1 MSPTE
6 SSPSER
12 LPRQIIDGLKEVVF
26 QTDGEG
32 RWTFL
37 SRAWTELTGLT
48 PQECLGRDHLE
59 FVHPEDRQRHLSLLE
74 PLIARRQEFCRH
86 EVRYLERDGGSR
98 WVEVFARLAYTE
110 DGKVEGTCG
119 TLTDVSEQRRT
130 RDALQRRER
139 YLSALVEMQQ
149 RLLAASQDE
158 NPYKDVL
165 EPVGRASGASRVYIF
180 AVHPGTAGQLLM
192 SQKAEWC
199 APGVKPELNN
209 PGMQNLPVEPDFAR
223 WGQLLSRGERVEG
236 MVREFPASERA
247 VLEPQGILSIMVLP
261 LLINGTWAGCIGFD
275 NCVETRQWDQ
285 LEVDL
290 LTAAAGAISLELEHR
305 QFESALREREKR
317 YRQLAE
323 NASDIQY
330 RYRVESPRAFV
341 YISRVVTDRLGYSP
355 EEHYEAPELWHK
367 LVHPGDLPALQQ
379 LLETPQQL
387 GDKPVV
393 LRFTARNGRTRWLE
407 HTVAP
412 VLDSAGRAVLVEGIA
427 RDITDRREVEEAL
440 KLSEASFRILLEGVP
455 DAAAI
460 QRDGRIV
467 YANMALVTTLGFDRP
482 EQLIGRS
489 LAHFIEDDIE
499 AIPGPPPDPSGIKG
513 MITGERR
520 LVRRDG
526 KTRVAELMSL
536 PLLFDG
542 APAVVSIARDVTEQ
556 RQLQARLTLADRLAS
571 VGTLAAGIAHEI
583 NNPLA
588 FVISNLSFLS
598 EEMRRGQLSL
608 EGNTASGA
616 TSASIGGQRLRNR
629 SELELVE
636 WQEVLSEAYEGAE
649 RVRQIVRQ
657 LKTFS
662 RPDEDRLSPVDV
674 HQVLDSVVM
683 MAANEI
689 RHRAQLHREY
699 GMVPMVMANE
709 GGLCQVFLNLVVNA
723 AQAIPEGDAHHN
735 AIRLVTK
742 RVDMSRVSIEVQDT
756 GSGIPREALSRIF
769 DPFFTTKPVGVGT
782 GLGLSICHGIITN
795 LGGEI
800 SVESEQGKGST
811 FRVVL
816 PSLEPRAQPR
826 PSGTMT
832 PVPAPVQRRGRVL
845 VVDDEPGVGK
855 VLRRILRD
863 HDVEVSSGGRQ
874 ALERLQQEP
883 DRFDAVLCDVM
894 MPDLGGKDLY
904 EAVRRTHS
912 GLERRFVFVSGGAFT
927 ANAREFLEAIPNPKL
942 EKPFDEPSLR
952 QIIQDLVGRRA
963 VPSS

>member
-6 SSPSER
+6 SSTSER
-12 LPRQIIDGLKEVVF
+12 LHRQIIDGLKEVVF

-37 SRAWTELTGLT
+37 NRAWTELTGLT
-48 PQECLGRDHLE
+48 PQESLGRNHLD
-59 FVHPEDRQRHLSLLE
+59 FIHPEDRQRHLKLLA
-74 PLIARRQEFCRH
+74 PLIERKQESCRH
-86 EVRYLERDGGSR
+86 EVRYLEKGGGSR
-98 WVEVFARLAYTE
+98 WVEVFARLAFAD
-110 DGKVEGTCG
+110 DGRVEGTCG
-119 TLTDVSEQRRT
+119 TLTDVSERRHT
-130 RDALQRRER
+130 RDALERRER
-139 YLSALVEMQQ
+139 YLTALVEMQH
-149 RLLAASQDE
+149 RLLAAAQDE

-165 EPVGRASGASRVYIF
+165 NPVGRASGASRVYVFEI
-180 AVHPGTAGQLLM
+180 HQDETGRKLM
-192 SQKAEWC
+192 SQRAEWC
-199 APGVKPELNN
+199 APGVKPEFDN
-209 PGMQNLPVEPDFAR
+209 PELQNLPVEPTFAR
-223 WGQLLSRGERVEG
+223 WAGLLSRGDEVAG
-236 MVREFPASERA
+236 LVRDFPELERA
-247 VLEPQGILSIMVLP
+247 ILEPQGILSLLVLP
-261 LLINGTWAGCIGFD
+261 LHVNNTWAGFIGFD
-275 NCVETRQWDQ
+275 NCVEARAWDR

-290 LTAAAGAISLELEHR
+290 LSAAAGAISLELEHR
-305 QFESALREREKR
+305 HSESALREREKR

-330 RYRVESPRAFV
+330 RYRVEAPRAFG
-341 YISRVVTDRLGYSP
+341 YISRVVTDALGYSP
-355 EEHYEAPELWHK
+355 EEHYASPELWRK

-393 LRFTARNGRTRWLE
+393 LRFTARNGRTRWME

-412 VLDSAGRAVLVEGIA
+412 VLDATGRAVLVEGIA
-427 RDITDRREVEEAL
+427 RDVTEHREVEEAL

-482 EQLIGRS
+482 EQLAGRALS
-489 LAHFIEDDIE
+489 HFIEDDIE

-526 KTRVAELMSL
+526 KTRVAELVSL

-598 EEMRRGQLSL
+598 EEMRRSQLSL
-608 EGNTASGA
+608 EGNPTNGA
-616 TSASIGGQRLRNR
+616 AGGGPRLRNR

-699 GMVPMVMANE
+699 GTVPQVMANE

-735 AIRLVTK
+735 SIRLITK
-742 RVDMSRVSIEVQDT
+742 RVDMGRVSIEVQDT

-800 SVESEQGKGST
+800 SVESEPGKGST

-816 PSLEPRAQPR
+816 PSLEPRTQPR
-826 PSGTMT
+826 APGTMT
-832 PVPAPVQRRGRVL
+832 PVPLAVQRRGRVL

-855 VLRRILRD
+855 VLRRILRE
-863 HDVEVSSGGRQ
+863 HDVEVSAGGRQ
-874 ALERLQQEP
+874 ALERLQLAP
-883 DRFDAVLCDVM
+883 DLFDAVLCDVM

-927 ANAREFLEAIPNPKL
+927 ANAREFLETIPNPKL
-942 EKPFDEPSLR
+942 EKPFDEPTLR
-952 QIIQDLVGRRA
+952 QIIQDLVSRR
-963 VPSS
+963 PSSR

>member
-6 SSPSER
+6 SSTSER

-37 SRAWTELTGLT
+37 NRAWTELTGFT
-48 PQECLGRDHLE
+48 PEESLGRDHLE
-59 FVHPEDRQRHLSLLE
+59 FIHPEDRQRHLSLLKPMVE
-74 PLIARRQEFCRH
+74 RRQEFCRH
-86 EVRYLERDGGSR
+86 EVRYLHHNGGFR
-98 WVEVFARLAYTE
+98 WVELFARLASTA
-110 DGKVEGTCG
+110 DGRAEGTCG
-119 TLTDVSEQRRT
+119 TLTDVSERR
-130 RDALQRRER
+130 RAKDALEQRER

-165 EPVGRASGASRVYIF
+165 EPIGRASGASRVYVF
-180 AVHPGTAGQLLM
+180 AVHRGEAGQLLM

-199 APGVKPELNN
+199 APGVKPESDN
-209 PGMQNLPVEPDFAR
+209 PALQNLPVEPKFTR
-223 WGQLLSRGERVEG
+223 WAQLLSRGERVDG
-236 MVREFPASERA
+236 LVREFPEGERA
-247 VLEPQGILSIMVLP
+247 VLEPQNILSIIVLP
-261 LLINGTWAGCIGFD
+261 LLINGAWAGYIGFD
-275 NCVETRQWDQ
+275 NCVEERRWDQ

-290 LTAAAGAISLELEHR
+290 LTATAGAISLELEHR
-305 QFESALREREKR
+305 QSESALREREKR

-330 RYRVESPRAFV
+330 RYRMEEPRAFV
-341 YISRVVTDRLGYSP
+341 YISRVVSDRLGYSP
-355 EEHYEAPELWHK
+355 EEHYESPELWHK
-367 LVHPGDLPALQQ
+367 LVHPGDLPTLQQ
-379 LLETPQQL
+379 LLETPQLL

-393 LRFTARNGRTRWLE
+393 LRFTTRSGGTRWLE

-412 VLDSAGRAVLVEGIA
+412 VLDPTGRPVLVEGIA
-427 RDITDRREVEEAL
+427 RDITERREVEEAL

-482 EQLIGRS
+482 EQLIGHS

-598 EEMRRGQLSL
+598 EEMRRSQISL
-608 EGNTASGA
+608 EGNTASG
-616 TSASIGGQRLRNR
+616 SSSLGGPRLRNR

-699 GMVPMVMANE
+699 GNVPLVMANE

-735 AIRLVTK
+735 TIRLITK
-742 RVDMSRVSIEVQDT
+742 RVDMGRVSIEVQDT

-800 SVESEQGKGST
+800 SVESELGKGST

-816 PSLEPRAQPR
+816 PSLEPRTQPR
-826 PSGTMT
+826 PPGTLT
-832 PVPAPVQRRGRVL
+832 PAPMVVPRRGRVL

-863 HDVEVSSGGRQ
+863 HDVEISSGGRQ
-874 ALERLQQEP
+874 ALERLQQDP
-883 DRFDAVLCDVM
+883 DLFDAVLCDVM

-942 EKPFDEPSLR
+942 EKPFDEPTLR
-952 QIIQDLVGRRA
+952 QIIQDLVGRRSA
-963 VPSS
+963 PSSR

>member
-37 SRAWTELTGLT
+37 NRAWTELTGLT
-48 PQECLGRDHLE
+48 PQESLGRDHLE
-59 FVHPEDRQRHLSLLE
+59 FIHPEDRQRHLSLLG
-74 PLIARRQEFCRH
+74 PLIERKQEFCRH
-86 EVRYLERDGGSR
+86 EVRYLERNGGSR
-98 WVEVFARLAYTE
+98 WVEVFARLVYAE
-110 DGKVEGTCG
+110 DGRIEGTCG
-119 TLTDVSEQRRT
+119 TLTDVSERRST
-130 RDALQRRER
+130 RDALERRER

-149 RLLAASQDE
+149 RLLAAAQDE

-165 EPVGRASGASRVYIF
+165 EPVGRASGASRVYVF
-180 AVHPGTAGQLLM
+180 EVHQDETGKQLM
-192 SQKAEWC
+192 SQRAEWC
-199 APGVKPELNN
+199 APGVKPELDN
-209 PGMQNLPVEPDFAR
+209 PQLQGLPIEPDFAR
-223 WGQLLSRGERVEG
+223 WGQLLSRGEVVAG
-236 MVREFPASERA
+236 VVKDFPEAERA
-247 VLEPQGILSIMVLP
+247 ILEPQGILSLLVLP
-261 LLINGTWAGCIGFD
+261 LRVHDTWAGFIGFD
-275 NCVETRQWDQ
+275 NCAEARAWDR

-290 LTAAAGAISLELEHR
+290 LSAAAGAISLELEHR
-305 QFESALREREKR
+305 HSESALREREKR

-330 RYRVESPRAFV
+330 RYRVEAPRSFI
-341 YISRVVTDRLGYSP
+341 YISRVVSDRLGYSP
-355 EEHYEAPELWHK
+355 EEHYEAPELWRK
-367 LVHPGDLPALQQ
+367 LVHPGDLPTLQQ
-379 LLETPQQL
+379 LLEAPQLL

-393 LRFTARNGRTRWLE
+393 LRFTARDGRTRWLE

-412 VLDSAGRAVLVEGIA
+412 VLDPTGRPVLVEGIA
-427 RDITDRREVEEAL
+427 RDITERREVEEAL

-598 EEMRRGQLSL
+598 EELRRSQLSL

-616 TSASIGGQRLRNR
+616 GGPRLRNR

-662 RPDEDRLSPVDV
+662 RPDEDRLTPVDV

-699 GMVPMVMANE
+699 GPVPLVMANE

-735 AIRLVTK
+735 AIRLITR
-742 RVDMSRVSIEVQDT
+742 RVDMGRVSIEVQDT

-800 SVESEQGKGST
+800 SVESELGKGST

-816 PSLEPRAQPR
+816 PSLEPRTQPR
-826 PSGTMT
+826 PPGTLT
-832 PVPAPVQRRGRVL
+832 PVPLTVQRRGRVL

-863 HDVEVSSGGRQ
+863 HDVEVSPGGRQ
-874 ALERLQQEP
+874 ALERLQQAPEL
-883 DRFDAVLCDVM
+883 FDAVLCDVM

-942 EKPFDEPSLR
+942 EKPFDEPTLR
-952 QIIQDLVGRRA
+952 QIIQDLVGRRPA
-963 VPSS
+963 PSSR

>member
-1 MSPTE
+1 MSPATSE

-12 LPRQIIDGLKEVVF
+12 LYRRIIDGLKEVVF
-26 QTDGEG
+26 QTDLQG

-37 SRAWTELTGLT
+37 NPAWTELTGL
-48 PQECLGRDHLE
+48 PVEECLGRSPLE
-59 FVHPEDRQRHLSLLE
+59 FVHPEDRQRCQEAFQPLLE
-74 PLIARRQEFCRH
+74 RKTDSFRH
-86 EVRYLERDGGSR
+86 EVRYLKRDGSYL
-98 WVEVFARLAYTE
+98 WVEAFARVLLGN
-110 DGKVEGTCG
+110 DGSLQGTGG
-119 TLTDVSEQRRT
+119 TITDVSERRRT
-130 RDALQRRER
+130 SDALSRRER

-149 RLLAASQDE
+149 RLLASQQED

-165 EPVGRASGASRVYIF
+165 EPVGRASSASRVYVF
-180 AVHPGTAGQLLM
+180 ELHRSASGQLLM
-192 SQKAEWC
+192 SQRAEWC
-199 APGVKPELNN
+199 APGVRPEIDN
-209 PGMQNLPVEPDFAR
+209 PQLQGLPVEPDFKR
-223 WGQLLSRGERVEG
+223 WGELLSRGEVVSG
-236 MVREFPASERA
+236 LVKNFPAGEQA
-247 VLEPQGILSIMVLP
+247 ILEPQGILSVLVLP
-261 LLINGTWAGCIGFD
+261 LRINDTWAGFIGFD
-275 NCVETRQWDQ
+275 NCVEEREWDR

-290 LTAAAGAISLELEHR
+290 LSAAAGAISLELEHR
-305 QFESALREREKR
+305 QSESALREREMR

-330 RYRVESPRAFV
+330 RYRLEPRSFLYV
-341 YISRVVTDRLGYSP
+341 SRVVGDRLGYDP
-355 EEHYEAPELWHK
+355 EEHYSNPELWRQI
-367 LVHPGDLPALQQ
+367 VHPGDLPALNQ
-379 LLETPQQL
+379 LLESPHQL
-387 GDKPVV
+387 GSKPVV
-393 LRFTARNGRTRWLE
+393 LRFHARNGKTRWLE

-412 VLDSAGRAVLVEGIA
+412 VLDAVGNPVMVEGIA
-427 RDITDRREVEEAL
+427 RDITERREVEEAL

-467 YANMALVTTLGFDRP
+467 YANMALVSALGFDRP
-482 EQLIGRS
+482 EQLVGRS
-489 LAHFIEDDIE
+489 LSHFIEDDVE
-499 AIPGPPPDPSGIKG
+499 AVPGPPPDPSGIKG
-513 MITGERR
+513 MVTGERR

-526 KTRVAELMSL
+526 KTRVAELVSL

-556 RQLQARLTLADRLAS
+556 RQFQARLTLADRLAS

-598 EEMRRGQLSL
+598 EEMRRSQLSL
-608 EGNTASGA
+608 EASGA
-616 TSASIGGQRLRNR
+616 SGPLAPGAPRIR
-629 SELELVE
+629 SRAEMDLVE

-662 RPDEDRLSPVDV
+662 RPDEERLSPVDV

-689 RHRAQLHREY
+689 RHRAQLHKDF
-699 GMVPMVMANE
+699 GAVPMVMANE
-709 GGLCQVFLNLVVNA
+709 SRLSQVFLNLVVNA

-735 AIRLVTK
+735 TVRLVTRRLDPG
-742 RVDMSRVSIEVQDT
+742 RVLIEVQDS
-756 GSGIPREALSRIF
+756 GSGIPREALGRIF

-800 SVESEQGKGST
+800 TVESEMGKGTT
-811 FRVVL
+811 FKVVL
-816 PSLEPRAQPR
+816 PSLEPRARPR
-826 PSGTMT
+826 PQGMLT
-832 PVPAPVQRRGRVL
+832 PAPLNMQRRGRVL

-855 VLRRILRD
+855 VLRRILKE
-863 HDVEVSSGGRQ
+863 HEVEVAAGGRQ
-874 ALERLQQEP
+874 ALERLQREP
-883 DRFDAVLCDVM
+883 DHFDAVLCDVM

-912 GLERRFVFVSGGAFT
+912 GLERRFIFVSGGAFT
-927 ANAREFLEAIPNPKL
+927 TNAREFLEAIPNPKL
-942 EKPFDEPSLR
+942 EKPFNEPVLR
-952 QIIQDLVGRRA
+952 QIVQELVSRGR
-963 VPSS
+963 SSS